1 MMEATAET
9 RSLSR
14 SKAVRTLR
22 RRESPQLV
30 VKTRSFDERCA
41 LGRPTSTFHRR
52 SPPSSSST
60 TSVSSNE
67 EDSVVQYFQSNDIMN
82 VSSPSQEMKLNSAV
96 RKRPSPRSPTDDAS
110 FRFGDIATPRRAS
123 PNHSPNGS
131 NTLRRKKRSPQRRKG
146 FYYLLKQRQQWTR
159 AVVIVM
165 SMLFLA
171 SFCFSFFGVRS
182 LARSMH
188 PSWRRWTRSNGSKDP
203 VAAPPNPPALRQT
216 KTKSSWTHVLS
227 PKLNRQPGPTR
238 MTPANA
244 LRGSSSTSIT
254 TKTSKTSPFQQYTLT
269 APQCKADMAIHDVD
283 FTVATQLSLNRLW
296 MLEHHCARWTH
307 AISLAVYI
315 GNDTTTTVESIAD
328 ELLHMGC
335 GASSDLR
342 ALHIQTLAG
351 YSEEEYPV
359 NVLRNMALAA
369 VTTSHVVYVDIDFW
383 ESIDL
388 YDTLHQHQSVLASN
402 PKLALVVPAFQLSRQ
417 CREWRDCRETNI
429 PKMPHV
435 KEELVDLMVEH
446 QANAFDP
453 SNRGGH
459 GSTRYK
465 DWLIQEPEDLIPIEC
480 VKSNRY
486 EPYLVF
492 RKCYDLPPF
501 QEAFTG
507 YGKNKMTWMMQLR
520 RTGYQFMQL
529 GSAFVVHYPHLDSTA
544 RMHWNGGQ
552 DGAQLRKPRDPSVD
566 LSTFKR
572 GQIDATFVAFREW
585 LWKEIPDQAIAPMCE
600 DALDDDERLWIAP
613 QEKTQQRRRR

>member
-1 MMEATAET
+1 MPQPPLHGRRSPSLPLDDPMIEAAPGTT
-9 RSLSR
+9 RSLSKAGR
-14 SKAVRTLR
+14 SMR

-30 VKTRSFDERCA
+30 IKTRSFDERC
-41 LGRPTSTFHRR
+41 PPRR

-67 EDSVVQYFQSNDIMN
+67 SLGHFLYSNDAMN
-82 VSSPSQEMKLNSAV
+82 ASSPSQEMKLTSAV
-96 RKRPSPRSPTDDAS
+96 RKRPSPRSPLDDAS
-110 FRFGDIATPRRAS
+110 FPRSGGEIVTPLRAS
-123 PNHSPNGS
+123 LNHSPTNREGI
-131 NTLRRKKRSPQRRKG
+131 RRKKKSPPRRKG
-146 FYYLLKQRQQWTR
+146 FYYLLKQRSHWTR
-159 AVVIVM
+159 ALVIVM
-165 SMLFLA
+165 TLLFLA
-171 SFCFSFFGVRS
+171 SFGLSFFGVRS
-182 LARSMH
+182 LTRSMH
-188 PSWRRWTRSNGSKDP
+188 PSWRRWTGSND
-203 VAAPPNPPALRQT
+203 AATANPPVPT
-216 KTKSSWTHVLS
+216 TTSWTHVIS
-227 PKLNRQPGPTR
+227 PKLLRAVSHTS
-238 MTPANA
+238 PAHA
-244 LRGSSSTSIT
+244 LRGSASWAISTKK
-254 TKTSKTSPFQQYTLT
+254 KTFQQFTVTAPHCQSDLT
-269 APQCKADMAIHDVD
+269 ADDVD

-315 GNDTTTTVESIAD
+315 GNDTATTVESIAD

-335 GASSDLR
+335 GVASEHR

-369 VTTSHVVYVDIDFW
+369 VTTSHVVYVDVDFW

-388 YDTLHQHQSVLASN
+388 YDTLHQHRLVLASN
-402 PKLALVVPAFQLSRQ
+402 PKLALVMPAFQLSRQ
-417 CREWRDCRETNI
+417 CREWRDCREANI

-453 SNRGGH
+453 SNFGGH

-465 DWLIQEPEDLIPIEC
+465 DWLIQETEDLVPIEC

-529 GSAFVVHYPHLDSTA
+529 GGAFVVHYPHLDSTA

-552 DGAQLRKPRDPSVD
+552 DGAQLPKPRDPAVD
-566 LSTFKR
+566 LSAFKR

-585 LWKEIPDQAIAPMCE
+585 LRKEIPDQATVPMCE

-613 QEKTQQRRRR
+613 PDKA